1 LVNAVLLLSGG
12 QAVRTPQLEPIE
24 DLENALKN
32 FSNALKWDPR
42 KSHLLLS
49 QLGFV
54 NDGDVQSRR
63 HCSIT
68 LERVG
73 TMVYPFGF
81 LLVAPLVISGIE
93 TMIMMSK
100 KKVAKSSYINP
111 HGDLSWAT
119 FGENDI
125 DIKD

>member
-1 LVNAVLLLSGG
+1 MVNAVLLLSGG

-24 DLENALKN
+24 DLENSLKN

-54 NDGDVQSRR
+54 NDEDVQSPR
-63 HCSIT
+63 HCTIT

-73 TMVYPFGF
+73 TMVYHFGF
-81 LLVAPLVISGIE
+81 LLVAPLVISGVE

-100 KKVAKSSYINP
+100 KKVARSSYINP

>member
-54 NDGDVQSRR
+54 NDGDVQSRK
-63 HCSIT
+63 HCIIT

-119 FGENDI
+119 FG
-125 DIKD
+125 

>member
-1 LVNAVLLLSGG
+1 M
-12 QAVRTPQLEPIE
+12 RTPQLEPIE
-24 DLENALKN
+24 DLENSLKN

-54 NDGDVQSRR
+54 NDEDVQSPR
-63 HCSIT
+63 HCTIT

-81 LLVAPLVISGIE
+81 LIVAPLVISGVE

-100 KKVAKSSYINP
+100 KKVARSSYINP

-119 FGENDI
+119 FGEKDI

>member
-24 DLENALKN
+24 DLENSLKN

-54 NDGDVQSRR
+54 NDEDVQSPR
-63 HCSIT
+63 HCTIT

-73 TMVYPFGF
+73 TMVYHFGF
-81 LLVAPLVISGIE
+81 LLVAPLVISGVE

-100 KKVAKSSYINP
+100 KKVARSSYINP